1 MAQILV
7 LTESST
13 ADGEL
18 IYSESVV
25 AVHLEGHAGTQLVE
39 RLRWAVRDAQVA
51 EHRAMLQAATR
62 SDAERAT
69 ARR

>member
-7 LTESST
+7 LTDPSE

-18 IYSESVV
+18 IYSESVGS
-25 AVHLEGHAGTQLVE
+25 VHLEGHAGAQLVE

-51 EHRAMLQAATR
+51 EHRAMLREATVPDTERPAA
-62 SDAERAT
+62 A
-69 ARR
+69 

>member
-7 LTESST
+7 LTDSSE

-18 IYSESVV
+18 IYSESVGS
-25 AVHLEGHAGTQLVE
+25 VHLEGHAGAQLVE

-51 EHRAMLQAATR
+51 ERRAML
-62 SDAERAT
+62 RAT
-69 ARR
+69 AAPNAERSTAA

>member
-7 LTESST
+7 LTDPSE

-18 IYSESVV
+18 IYSESVGS
-25 AVHLEGHAGTQLVE
+25 VHLEGHAGAQLVE

-51 EHRAMLQAATR
+51 EHRAMLREATVSDTERPAA
-62 SDAERAT
+62 A
-69 ARR
+69 